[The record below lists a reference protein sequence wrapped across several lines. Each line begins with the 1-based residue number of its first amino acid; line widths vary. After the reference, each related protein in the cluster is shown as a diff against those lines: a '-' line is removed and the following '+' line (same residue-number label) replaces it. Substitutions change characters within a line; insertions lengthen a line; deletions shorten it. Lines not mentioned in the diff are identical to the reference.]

1 MRATSRV
8 SRLWSMFIHGEP
20 RETERKPVFKR
31 DPRLWRGVSPR
42 VFVCLSRSG
51 RLSRFLHRDYV
62 FSPRFSEHR
71 NETFGKGNVVAK
83 IERVG
88 FTRQVSNLFSELTI
102 VGFRWQVDGSL
113 MGSFTILY
121 SAAIMIASSF
131 LQGYDV
137 LWFRE
142 LMSSFLRFFWY
153 ELFSRLRININ
164 GMFEKITFAFVV
176 WTRFWVSNEDDTFT
190 KNAKILVRFT
200 NKTGSKIESRCVL
213 NF

>member
-1 MRATSRV
+1 MRATPRV

-31 DPRLWRGVSPR
+31 DPRLWRGVSQR

-51 RLSRFLHRDYV
+51 RLSRFLHSDYV

-121 SAAIMIASSF
+121 SAATTIASSF

-142 LMSSFLRFFWY
+142 LMSGFLHSFDV
-153 ELFSRLRININ
+153 NC
-164 GMFEKITFAFVV
+164 FVGY
-176 WTRFWVSNEDDTFT
+176 VSTSMEC
-190 KNAKILVRFT
+190 
-200 NKTGSKIESRCVL
+200 SKR
-213 NF
+213 

>member
-1 MRATSRV
+1 MRATPRV
-8 SRLWSMFIHGEP
+8 SQLWSMFIHGEP

-51 RLSRFLHRDYV
+51 RLSRFLHSNYV
-62 FSPRFSEHR
+62 FSLRFSEHR

-88 FTRQVSNLFSELTI
+88 FTRQVSNLFSKLTI

-113 MGSFTILY
+113 MGSLTILY
-121 SAAIMIASSF
+121 SAVTTISSYF
-131 LQGYDV
+131 LRGYDV
-137 LWFRE
+137 VWFRE
-142 LMSSFLRFFWY
+142 LMSRLLRFFWY
-153 ELFSRLRININ
+153 ELFCSLRININ

-176 WTRFWVSNEDDTFT
+176 WTRFWVSNENYTYT
-190 KNAKILVRFT
+190 KNAKILARIIQTVIT
-200 NKTGSKIESRCVL
+200 L
-213 NF
+213 